1 MNATKQLLSG
11 VRVADFSRVLAGP
24 YATAMLADQGA
35 EVIKIEMPGH
45 GDDSRHLGPFTESGS
60 TYFTGLNRGK
70 RSIEADLKDPDD
82 HARLLELIKSCDV
95 VVENFRPGV
104 AAKLGLSYE
113 DLRAVKPD
121 LVYASISGFGQVG
134 EQAKRPAYDTVI
146 QALSGLIAST
156 GFPEGSPTR
165 VGESIADVSAGV
177 FAAFGISSALFHRQ
191 TTGEGAHIDIP
202 MLDVMLAMQPTNASI
217 HAAGTTPSRVGNRHP
232 VSAPFDT
239 YRAADGLIVIAV
251 ANDRLF
257 GTLAATLGKPE
268 LAADPRFA
276 TDGQRSDNDET
287 LRIEIEEFTTE
298 RTVTEL
304 CEIFDT
310 AGIPN
315 SPVLDFAEAV
325 DGPIGTDRKLTAA
338 DPRTGHAYLG
348 HPLLVDGTRPA
359 STLPAPRLG
368 EHNAD
373 FATAESTSSVAA
385 PESAEPNN

>member
-325 DGPIGTDRKLTAA
+325 TGPIGSDRDLTAT
-338 DPRTGHAYLG
+338 DPRSGHAFLG

-359 STLPAPRLG
+359 SALPAPRLG

-373 FATAESTSSVAA
+373 FAA
-385 PESAEPNN
+385 PTDAR